1 MFKNNSRFAGL
12 IDDKSDPMKKIGLK
26 ETNNNKDKN
35 KDKDVVKQVVK
46 DADKR
51 VNNSFKGDDNK
62 MNHFM
67 DNGFRGRQNRN
78 LSETEVQKLREE
90 YKFKDD
96 AKKKFEK
103 QEEERRQQESLTI
116 DNFPEFILHKNENNK
131 IYEETET
138 YIEKVKRIEEQEN
151 TNIDPDLEK
160 VKNGWI
166 LMKKDKLTGK
176 TIIQGEKSMKL
187 EKEFKENIINNLI
200 ELHERRTQE
209 YIDLNGYDTWEHMYK
224 FKNWKEREES
234 EDDTDF
240 EDGSDE
246 EFGTEY
252 ESDEECG

>member
-1 MFKNNSRFAGL
+1 
-12 IDDKSDPMKKIGLK
+12 MKKIGLK

-62 MNHFM
+62 MNHFR

-90 YKFKDD
+90 YKFKND

-116 DNFPEFILHKNENNK
+116 DNFPEFISHKNENNNNK
-131 IYEETET
+131 IYDETET
-138 YIEKVKRIEEQEN
+138 YIEKLKRIEEQEN

-176 TIIQGEKSMKL
+176 TIIQGEKSMKP

-224 FKNWKEREES
+224 FKNWKEWEES
-234 EDDTDF
+234 ED
-240 EDGSDE
+240 EDGYYEEDE
-246 EFGTEY
+246 DY
-252 ESDEECG
+252 